1 MSVQASLS
9 KLRPPE
15 PLLQVFPPERPV
27 GSHAGLCGGR
37 VPGYLTSRG
46 YQEPGAAVRFQTW
59 DVSSGFNNP
68 QLYFRPPPHFL
79 IKWGRGTSPQCL
91 AHIGFIKCWP
101 LSRSRETSRP
111 RPGLPLTFRKWQF
124 GRVVTF
130 RATQRGGGPSPPWEP
145 GREAGGPG
153 YPRAPAVHSIAP
165 GGWPGAA
172 PPSGPHVG
180 RSASLP
186 ESPAQVCSRAWRLP
200 TAAMPPGT
208 GE

>member
-1 MSVQASLS
+1 MG
-9 KLRPPE
+9 
-15 PLLQVFPPERPV
+15 V
-27 GSHAGLCGGR
+27 GCRG
-37 VPGYLTSRG
+37 TSRAEVTRNQG
-46 YQEPGAAVRFQTW
+46 QLLDSRLGMSALDLITP
-59 DVSSGFNNP
+59 SSTSG
-68 QLYFRPPPHFL
+68 PPHFL